1 MRSCSPSPAV
11 ADNAELREYILE
23 LKGQY
28 GESHEVELEVDE
40 EAGPRKQRR
49 YEEWVGCRVSVCVCY
64 WWFTSRGL

>member
-1 MRSCSPSPAV
+1 MFPCVVYNEVSCCPSPPPAV

-49 YEEWVGCRVSVCVCY
+49 YEE
-64 WWFTSRGL
+64 

>member
-1 MRSCSPSPAV
+1 MLPPPPPAV

-49 YEEWVGCRVSVCVCY
+49 YEEWVG
-64 WWFTSRGL
+64 SRILKD